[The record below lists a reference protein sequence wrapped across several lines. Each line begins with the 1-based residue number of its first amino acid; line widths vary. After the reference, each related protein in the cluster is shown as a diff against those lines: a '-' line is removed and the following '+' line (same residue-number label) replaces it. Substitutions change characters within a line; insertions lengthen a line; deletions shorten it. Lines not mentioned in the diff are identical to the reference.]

1 MFGSGNVDGLSI
13 PSVIILASVVMVLVT
28 VAQLSEA
35 AVILRSVTGFI
46 VVYVPIGRLLT
57 IARLQRSLALL
68 KA

>member
-1 MFGSGNVDGLSI
+1 MIFAKD
-13 PSVIILASVVMVLVT
+13 VMALVT

-35 AVILRSVTGFI
+35 TVILRSFTGFI
-46 VVYVPIGRLLT
+46 VVYVPVGRLLT